1 MIDLKNFINEKV
13 EVIVVD
19 DNNYIIDTFTDIFTN
34 TDYEYYSVGCEV
46 KSVNCEDTK
55 EYKTIIIH
63 QF

>member
-34 TDYEYYSVGCEV
+34 TDYEYYSTGCEV